1 MDQRDQLL
9 LDKQFRWLRPT
20 SPNLGVVALTM
31 LTVFVGGIFFGG
43 AVYPAER
50 NPVQPL
56 GASTAETGGAS
67 SLATIMI
74 AGQNTSF

>member
-9 LDKQFRWLRPT
+9 LDKQFRWLRST

-31 LTVFVGGIFFGG
+31 MTVVIGGILFGG

-50 NPVQPL
+50 NPVQQL
-56 GASTAETGGAS
+56 GASTAETGGPP

-74 AGQNTSF
+74 AAQNTSF

>member
-9 LDKQFRWLRPT
+9 LDKQFCWLRST

-31 LTVFVGGIFFGG
+31 MTVFVGGILLGG

-50 NPVQPL
+50 NPVQRF
-56 GASTAETGGAS
+56 GASPAETGGPR

-74 AGQNTSF
+74 AAQNTNF